1 MHLVIEPVPL
11 IMNVDMTFGE
21 NHLAFALSFAILQ
34 LSSVKT
40 LLLVLL
46 YSLIHLTAAFIL
58 LKIQV
63 LLVISLLD

>member
-21 NHLAFALSFAILQ
+21 NHLALAFSFAILQ
-34 LSSVKT
+34 LASVKT
-40 LLLVLL
+40 FLLVLF

-58 LKIQV
+58 FKI
-63 LLVISLLD
+63 